1 MTESA
6 AGYGESA
13 RAVSLAKTL
22 SDTGFER
29 TSNLPEGWVCGA
41 SLTSPLVVYVRWAG
55 DVIQLAI
62 DDVSVLAPVM
72 QAIGFSPVGFASVP
86 ASTDGVRDSGGAHR
100 LASAGSMPMAEVTG
114 LPELHEALV
123 AAFRATRGAGLLPPA
138 QAFQIATAKLP
149 QNTEAERLVVQR
161 VGQDL
166 FRKALLKKWGG
177 RCPITGIDVP
187 ELLRASHI
195 KPWAECG
202 SDEERLDP
210 ENGLL
215 IAVQWDAAF
224 DQGFVS
230 FDDAGG
236 VIWSPDLPESAR
248 LSLGLRSDAVV
259 PVSEQ
264 TRQYLSW
271 HRDRVLRPKGEHS
284 SIGTTATTE

>member
-1 MTESA
+1 MTEA
-6 AGYGESA
+6 ASQYGELA
-13 RAVSLAKTL
+13 RAASLAKTL

-29 TSNLPEGWVCGA
+29 TRNLPEGWICGA
-41 SLTSPLVVYVRWAG
+41 SLSSPLVVYARWAG
-55 DVIQLAI
+55 NVIQLAI

-86 ASTDGVRDSGGAHR
+86 VSAGGVREVGGAHG
-100 LASAGSMPMAEVTG
+100 LASSSSMPMAEVAG
-114 LPELHEALV
+114 LPELHEAL
-123 AAFRATRGAGLLPPA
+123 ATAFRATRGAGLLPPA
-138 QAFQIATAKLP
+138 KAFQVATAKLP
-149 QNTEAERLVVQR
+149 KNTEAERLVVQR

-166 FRKALLKKWGG
+166 FRKALLSKWAG

-195 KPWAECG
+195 KPWAECA

-215 IAVQWDAAF
+215 LAVQWDAAF
-224 DQGFVS
+224 DQGFLS
-230 FDDAGG
+230 FDDCGA
-236 VIWSPDLPESAR
+236 VIWSSDLPESAR

-259 PVSEQ
+259 PVSDQ